1 MHNFLQR
8 LKNGINTSKQNKV
21 PIVKIRFSKKSVSIL
36 SILLKKGFIRGFFIN
51 NESGNKTICVLLKHI
66 ENNYLLNFEKI
77 SVAKQ
82 RTYYSNKKFTSN
94 LKAFN
99 LSILS
104 TRKGILSSTD
114 CVDLKI
120 GGFFL
125 LNIY

>member
-1 MHNFLQR
+1 MHNFLLR
-8 LKNGINTSKQNKV
+8 LKNGINTSKQNKIPV
-21 PIVKIRFSKKSVSIL
+21 IKIRFSKKCVSVL

-51 NESGNKTICVLLKHI
+51 NELGNKTICVLLKHI
-66 ENNYLLNFEKI
+66 EDNYLLNFEKI
-77 SVAKQ
+77 SLSKR
-82 RTYYSNKKFTSN
+82 RTYYSDKKLINN

>member
-1 MHNFLQR
+1 MHNSLQR

-21 PIVKIRFSKKSVSIL
+21 SIVKIRFSKKCVSIL
-36 SILLKKGFIRGFFIN
+36 SILLKKGFIRVFFIN
-51 NESGNKTICVLLKHI
+51 NELGNRTICVLLKHI
-66 ENNYLLNFEKI
+66 EDNYLFNFEKI
-77 SVAKQ
+77 SLAKQ
-82 RTYYSNKKFTSN
+82 RTYCSDKKLISN

-114 CVDLKI
+114 CADLKV

-125 LNIY
+125 LNIS

>member
-1 MHNFLQR
+1 MHNSLQR

-21 PIVKIRFSKKSVSIL
+21 PIVKIRFSKKCVSIL

-51 NESGNKTICVLLKHI
+51 NELGNKTICVLLKHI
-66 ENNYLLNFEKI
+66 EDNYVLNFEKI
-77 SVAKQ
+77 SLAKQ
-82 RTYYSNKKFTSN
+82 RTYYSDKKLMSN

-114 CVDLKI
+114 CVDFKI
-120 GGFFL
+120 GGFPL
-125 LNIY
+125 LNIF